1 VRFDFIRQQMK
12 AYLVTVLCAVMR
24 VSRSGFYDYL
34 DRYNPDNDNRPEEA
48 RLRSRIKEIF
58 DQSRASYGSRRIV
71 KKLNKDGRKIG
82 RYKVRRIM
90 RQIGLKAKTPKRF
103 KLTTDSRHSFTVAN
117 NVLDRNFDVD
127 TPNKVWTADI
137 SYVWTF
143 EGWLYLAIIM
153 DLYSRQIVGWAMDKR
168 MKKDL
173 TLNALSM
180 AYWQRKPDKGLL
192 HHSDR
197 GSQYACHEYRKQLE
211 NYSMTASMSRK
222 GNCWDNAPTERFFR
236 SLKSERLT
244 ACRFLTRNDA
254 KNEILD
260 YITYYNSI
268 RLHSTLEYLSP
279 MEYEKEQYLKAA

>member
-1 VRFDFIRQQMK
+1 MK
-12 AYLVTVLCAVMR
+12 AYPVTVLCAVMR

-34 DRYNPDNDNRPEEA
+34 DRYNPDNDNRPEEVE
-48 RLRSRIKEIF
+48 LKSRIKETF

-71 KKLNKDGRKIG
+71 EELNKNGYKIG

-90 RQIGLKAKTPKRF
+90 RQMGLKAKTPKRF
-103 KLTTDSRHSFTVAN
+103 KLTTDSRHSFAVAP

-143 EGWLYLAIIM
+143 EGWLYLAIVM
-153 DLYSRQIVGWAMDKR
+153 DLHSRQIVGWAMDKR

-173 TLNALSM
+173 VLNALSM
-180 AYWQRKPDKGLL
+180 AYWQRKPDNGLL

-211 NYSMTASMSRK
+211 TYGMKASMSRK

-244 ACRFLTRNDA
+244 ACRFITRNDA

-268 RLHSTLEYLSP
+268 RLHSTLGYLSP
-279 MEYEKEQYLKAA
+279 MEYEKEQYLEVA

>member
-1 VRFDFIRQQMK
+1 MK
-12 AYLVTVLCAVMR
+12 AYPVTVLCAVMR

-34 DRYNPDNDNRPEEA
+34 NRYSPSGGSAPEEA
-48 RLRSRIKEIF
+48 ALRRRIKEIF

-71 KKLNKDGRKIG
+71 KELNNDGRKIG

-90 RQIGLKAKTPKRF
+90 RQMGLKAKTPKRF
-103 KLTTDSRHSFTVAN
+103 KLTTNSRHSFAVAP

-127 TPNKVWTADI
+127 MPNKVWTADI

-173 TLNALSM
+173 ALNALSM
-180 AYWQRKPDKGLL
+180 AYWQRKPVKGLL

-197 GSQYACHEYRKQLE
+197 GSQYACNEYRNQLE
-211 NYSMTASMSRK
+211 LFGMTASMSRK

-244 ACRFLTRNDA
+244 ACRFVTRNDA

-268 RLHSTLEYLSP
+268 RLHSTLGYLSP
-279 MEYEKEQYLKAA
+279 MEYEKEQYLKVA